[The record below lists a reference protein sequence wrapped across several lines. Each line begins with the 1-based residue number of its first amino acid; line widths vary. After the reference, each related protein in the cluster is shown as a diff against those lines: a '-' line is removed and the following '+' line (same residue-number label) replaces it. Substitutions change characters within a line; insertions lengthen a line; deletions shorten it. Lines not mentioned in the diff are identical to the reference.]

1 MSRPTIGVI
10 IRFKNSAATLPR
22 VLQRLQAQTIQPL
35 FILGV
40 DTGSTDDSATLI
52 TQAGGRVVSWSQP
65 YHHARVLNYG
75 VKHLHTDL
83 VLVLSSHTTLDDDDA
98 VARMLATFEDPRVTC
113 VSAKWD
119 DDPFYSD
126 AITWDELCAKGL
138 KFGSIYSNSMGM
150 IRRSAWETA
159 PFDETLVTAED
170 YDWAIGQLQRG
181 HICKRLHL
189 RFGYERSGYDRTFEF
204 AQLVFQ
210 FSRRYK
216 LHVTWLGVLRSTQ
229 QMLMAIFMRRP
240 EAPPPALHYE
250 RLKAWALMRFTAAS
264 SFSGR

>member
-1 MSRPTIGVI
+1 MSRPTIGVL

-22 VLQRLQAQTIQPL
+22 ALQRLQAQSIQPL

-40 DTGSTDDSATLI
+40 DSGSTDDSAALI
-52 TQAGGRVVSWSQP
+52 TQAGGRVVAWTQP

-75 VKHLHTDL
+75 LKHLHTDL

-98 VARMLATFEDPRVTC
+98 VARMLSAIEDPRVAC

-119 DDPFYSD
+119 DDPYYSD
-126 AITWDELCAKGL
+126 AITWDELLAKGL

-150 IRRSAWETA
+150 IRRKNWEAA
-159 PFDETLVTAED
+159 PFDESLITAED

-189 RFGYERSGYDRTFEF
+189 NFGYERSGHDRTFEF

-210 FSRRYK
+210 FSRRYR
-216 LHVTWLGVLRSTQ
+216 LRVTWLGVLRSTQ
-229 QMLMAIFMRRP
+229 QMLMSLFMRRAD
-240 EAPPPALHYE
+240 APPPALHYE

>member
-1 MSRPTIGVI
+1 MSRPTIGVL

-22 VLQRLQAQTIQPL
+22 VLQRLQAQSIQPL

-40 DTGSTDDSATLI
+40 DSGSTDDSAAMI
-52 TQAGGRVVSWSQP
+52 TQAGGRVVAWTQP
-65 YHHARVLNYG
+65 YHHARVLNFG
-75 VKHLHTDL
+75 LKHLHTDL

-98 VARMLATFEDPRVTC
+98 VARMLSAIEDPRVAC

-119 DDPFYSD
+119 DDPYYSD
-126 AITWDELCAKGL
+126 AISWDELLAKGL

-150 IRRSAWETA
+150 IRRKNWETA
-159 PFDETLVTAED
+159 PFDESLITAED
-170 YDWAIGQLQRG
+170 YDWAIGQLQWG
-181 HICKRLHL
+181 HICKRLRL
-189 RFGYERSGYDRTFEF
+189 NFGYQRSGHDRTFEF

-210 FSRRYK
+210 FSRRYR
-216 LHVTWLGVLRSTQ
+216 LRVTWLGVLRSSQ
-229 QMLMAIFMRRP
+229 QMLMSLFIRRP
-240 EAPPPALHYE
+240 DAPPPALHYE

>member
-1 MSRPTIGVI
+1 MRPTIGVL
-10 IRFKNSAATLPR
+10 IRFKNSVATLPR
-22 VLQRLQAQTIQPL
+22 VLERLQAQTIQPL

-40 DTGSTDDSATLI
+40 DTGSTDDSAALI
-52 TQAGGRVVSWSQP
+52 TQAGGRIVAWTQP

-75 VKHLHTDL
+75 LKHLHTDL
-83 VLVLSSHTTLDDDDA
+83 VLVLSSHTTLDDNDA
-98 VARMLATFEDPRVTC
+98 VERMLATFDDPRVAC

-150 IRRSAWETA
+150 IRRKAWETV
-159 PFDETLVTAED
+159 PFDESLITAED
-170 YDWAIGQLQRG
+170 YDWAIEQLRRG
-181 HICKRLHL
+181 HICRRLHL
-189 RFGYERSGYDRTFEF
+189 RFGYERSGHNRTFEF

-216 LHVTWLGVLRSTQ
+216 LRVTWLGVLRSVQ
-229 QMLMAIFMRRP
+229 QLLTALFMRRP
-240 EAPPPALHYE
+240 ESPPPSLHYE
-250 RLKAWALMRFTAAS
+250 RLKAWAMMRFTAAF